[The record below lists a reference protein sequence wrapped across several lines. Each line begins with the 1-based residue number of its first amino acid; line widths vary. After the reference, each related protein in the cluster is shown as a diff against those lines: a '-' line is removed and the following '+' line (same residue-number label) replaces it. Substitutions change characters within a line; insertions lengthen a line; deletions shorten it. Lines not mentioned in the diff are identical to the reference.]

1 MPSKHKPPSENP
13 GISLGETA
21 TRFLSS
27 LTPESASE
35 LQQEAFKFIRW
46 YGEER
51 PIISLTGQEV
61 ANYCEQF
68 YASTTKSVVHLNA
81 VKTFLGYAFKQGFT
95 SSNLATHI
103 RVKKLPARRA
113 SAGTV
118 KAEEPIDLTKDGF
131 EELKLKLAAL
141 KEERPRIAEE
151 LRRAAAD
158 KDFRENAPLEAAREK
173 QGYIEG
179 QIRDIENTV
188 KRARVIESPTEKSLK
203 ISMGDTVIV
212 TDRQSG
218 EKINYTLVSSSEAN
232 IKQGKISI
240 VSPVGQALFNKEAGD
255 TLEVNTP
262 SGVLTYKIVEIV
274 RN

>member
-1 MPSKHKPPSENP
+1 MPSKQKPQSKNP

-21 TRFLSS
+21 TLFLSS

-35 LQQEAFKFIRW
+35 FQQETFKFIRW

-61 ANYCEQF
+61 ANYSEQF
-68 YASTTKSVVHLNA
+68 YASTTKSVAHLNA
-81 VKTFLGYAFKQGFT
+81 VKTFLGYTFKQGFT

-103 RVKKLPARRA
+103 RVKKLPARQA

-118 KAEEPIDLTKDGF
+118 KAEEPIELTKNGF

-141 KEERPRIAEE
+141 KEERPRITEE

-173 QGYIEG
+173 QGHIEG

-212 TDRQSG
+212 TDTLSG
-218 EKINYTLVSSSEAN
+218 EKINYTLVSSREAN

-255 TLEVNTP
+255 TLKVNTP